1 MQLPQP
7 LSGVARVR
15 GHAIASDA
23 ARAAARPIAHQRH
36 AAAQHEDDEGVQPKA
51 VASHQGKPRWA
62 ISRTPEP
69 YTSHNEKLLRSFAPR
84 PD

>member
-1 MQLPQP
+1 MQLPKP

-51 VASHQGKPRWA
+51 VASIKA
-62 ISRTPEP
+62 SRDLT
-69 YTSHNEKLLRSFAPR
+69 YTSTLHFT
-84 PD
+84 